1 MPSYEPVDSWVV
13 IDRPG
18 EHGQESIAAFTVAEL
33 GEMLPPKI
41 KHQGCDWLLM
51 LAAPFNGVWIV
62 YYQVDEGTD
71 KIRDGNKWIMA
82 EKEADAH
89 ATMLIYLLENKIIS
103 LS

>member
-1 MPSYEPVDSWVV
+1 
-13 IDRPG
+13 
-18 EHGQESIAAFTVAEL
+18 
-33 GEMLPPKI
+33 
-41 KHQGCDWLLM
+41 M